1 MWHDARMIAAVA
13 VLGLSTQTKAW
24 GLTTWQEALL
34 FGIISALSLPIGA
47 LLGQWLSPVE
57 DYIVAALVAFG
68 GGALLFA
75 VTVELYGHALHEVA
89 HGTLGYTEMCTTV
102 FCALLGALLYLYLN
116 KMMESW
122 VEDDEEGDEEEPA
135 SATGASAKAAP
146 KGAPKAAPKSGAASS
161 RWDRLRQ
168 HASDVGEQAVKEKRK
183 MMSAKEAMNKF
194 FGDGF
199 KSKEHHAKMKAIRGR
214 KKRMLLAAGAVH
226 QHPTYGSIE
235 HGGPDEN
242 EEARQARIE
251 EGNRLAYAMFLGLLV
266 DGIPESILL
275 GFLAAENSLSLVLVL
290 SLFVANFPEAFSSA
304 SLMKEAE
311 APLWKIMGMWTFL
324 CLLTGILAALA
335 CAGLLYFAGDA
346 AASGQMPF
354 HMRMM
359 IAVVEGIAGGAMIA
373 CIAAVMLPEAFGRKH
388 QTNMLMDPGF
398 LCTAGFLCAVLIKV
412 IGGYV
417 SSDHLEEAS
426 NKHPE
431 EHLPNHLVHLVPK
444 GITEG
449 EHSTLHSAGS
459 FEATITQAAA
469 NLLANVLHSIA
480 SKVF

>member
-24 GLTTWQEALL
+24 GLNVWQEALL
-34 FGIISALSLPIGA
+34 FGIISSLSLPIGA

-57 DYIVAALVAFG
+57 DYVVAALVAFG

-89 HGTLGYTEMCTTV
+89 HGSLGYTEMVTTV
-102 FCALLGALLYLYLN
+102 ACALLGALLYLWRN
-116 KMMESW
+116 KVMEQW
-122 VEDDEEGDEEEPA
+122 IEGDEEEGDDEAGNATA
-135 SATGASAKAAP
+135 SSSA
-146 KGAPKAAPKSGAASS
+146 APKAAPKAEPKAKSAAGS
-161 RWDRLRQ
+161 RWDALRR

-183 MMSAKEAMNKF
+183 MLSAKEAIGVF
-194 FGDGF
+194 L
-199 KSKEHHAKMKAIRGR
+199 SKTTPDHAEMKAVRGR
-214 KKRMLLAAGAVH
+214 KKRMLLAAGATH
-226 QHPTYGSIE
+226 MHPTYGSIE
-235 HGGPDEN
+235 HGSPDED
-242 EEARQARIE
+242 EETKAKRVE
-251 EGNRLAYAMFLGLLV
+251 EGMRLAYAMFLGLLV

-324 CLLTGILAALA
+324 CALTGILAGLA

-346 AASGQMPF
+346 AASGEMPF
-354 HMRMM
+354 HMRMI

-426 NKHPE
+426 HKDAH
-431 EHLPNHLVHLVPK
+431 EHAPK
-444 GITEG
+444 IAEG
-449 EHSTLHSAGS
+449 EHSSLHSVGS
-459 FEATITQAAA
+459 FEATISQAAA